1 MDTIENISS
10 SDAAADGDTT
20 EPCWS
25 RIGIDGDGSC
35 PELKTAVH
43 CCNCHV
49 FTDAARGL
57 FDRPIMDDY
66 REEWTSRLLA
76 EAEVQK
82 RSTHSVLI
90 FSLQSEFLALPTTV
104 FSEVTD
110 IRAIHRIPGAPGKL
124 LLGLVNIHGELHLCA
139 SLSALLGIEPVESAT
154 VPAAGKGRMLLMQR
168 GGEAWVFPVD
178 EVHDVYRYNDESL
191 QPLPATV
198 ERSPLRFSAGTLDWQ
213 GKTVGRLDET
223 AVFDALKGSMT

>member
-1 MDTIENISS
+1 MDTTEHISS
-10 SDAAADGDTT
+10 SDAATEGTSA

-43 CCNCHV
+43 CCNCSV

-57 FDRPIMDDY
+57 FDRPIMDEY
-66 REEWTSRLLA
+66 REEWTTRLLA
-76 EAEVQK
+76 EAETQK

-90 FSLQSEFLALPTTV
+90 FSLQSEYLALPTTV

-110 IRAIHRIPGAPGKL
+110 VRAIHRIPGAPSKF
-124 LLGLVNIHGELHLCA
+124 LLGLVNVHGELHLCA
-139 SLSALLGIEPVESAT
+139 SLSTLLGIEAAESSA
-154 VPAAGKGRMLLMQR
+154 VPAASKARMLLMQR
-168 GGEAWVFPVD
+168 GHEAWVFPVD

-191 QPLPATV
+191 HSLPATV
-198 ERSPLRFSAGTLDWQ
+198 ERSPLRFSRGTLEWQ